1 MILLSNWI
9 SAIFIFIYE
18 ECGQVPKPQAPV
30 HVHVGTSL
38 PRYGHTQRSP
48 SPSPFKTSSLC
59 ISLSER
65 SEKASTVVA
74 YVTVHYS
81 FLYSSNKHM
90 THESISKDKWP
101 YLLTDSYTLLYSVN
115 HFSQSEAK
123 TASTAVA
130 QRSVILSSILST
142 SLIHSPLKNLQTPT
156 KE

>member
-90 THESISKDKWP
+90 THESISKDKW
-101 YLLTDSYTLLYSVN
+101 LLYSVN